1 MYLNSDNYL
10 INLQD
15 LEKLMFDF
23 SKSKILV
30 NIMLTKH
37 LFPTIYHI
45 LIKFLVIEKCEISAC
60 LYSK

>member
-45 LIKFLVIEKCEISAC
+45 LIKFLVIEKCAISAC